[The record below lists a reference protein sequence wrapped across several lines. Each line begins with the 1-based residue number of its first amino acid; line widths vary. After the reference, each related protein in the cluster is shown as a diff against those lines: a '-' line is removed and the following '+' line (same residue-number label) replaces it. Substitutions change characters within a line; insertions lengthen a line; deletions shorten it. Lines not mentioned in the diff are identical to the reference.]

1 MAIKTNKQKAQP
13 LNRHEALGLTLDDA
27 TGMYRAM
34 LLTRMLGERMMQMN
48 RMGRA
53 AFVGVADG
61 HEAAEVGSAWV
72 IKRGSPSR
80 NIPCNSTAVTGYFC
94 MSHSMLRTG

>member
-1 MAIKTNKQKAQP
+1 MALKTGQKP
-13 LNRHEALGLTLDDA
+13 RHEALGLTIDDA
-27 TGMYRAM
+27 KGMYRAM

-61 HEAAEVGSAWV
+61 LLLV
-72 IKRGSPSR
+72 
-80 NIPCNSTAVTGYFC
+80 AVTTRRSVA
-94 MSHSMLRTG
+94 SH